1 MTKKNSKPAAK
12 GSKAPSNLKN
22 DSLPTFDEKALLALT
37 AKIEKGFEKDK
48 PQLST
53 PNASSNG
60 SQKQSKL
67 SNGVKKSI
75 ANPEPKKG
83 SPALTRGIKRDANG
97 NAKGG
102 SKVAANSQGPP
113 ADQKNGKGKD
123 ERAVLLQE
131 ILALGG
137 TEEDLD
143 LIADAE
149 SDEEDKGQKMEALP
163 DKSLKKELAKFVAD
177 LGIEGNMAEEESE
190 PEVDGDKDGDKDGWE
205 EASDVESSVASDDPE
220 ETEPAVKVPA
230 PPSKDI
236 SSTKDANRLV
246 STVSLPA
253 TLSN

>member
-12 GSKAPSNLKN
+12 ASKSPSDSKN
-22 DSLPTFDEKALLALT
+22 DSLPTFDEKALSALT

-48 PQLST
+48 PQQST

-60 SQKQSKL
+60 SRKQGGL
-67 SNGVKKSI
+67 SNGVKKSN
-75 ANPEPKKG
+75 ANPEPKNK
-83 SPALTRGIKRDANG
+83 SPELTRGTKRDANG

-102 SKVAANSQGPP
+102 SKVAAKSQGPP
-113 ADQKNGKGKD
+113 ADQKNGKGED
-123 ERAVLLQE
+123 ERGVLLQE

-149 SDEEDKGQKMEALP
+149 SDEEDGGQKTEALP
-163 DKSLKKELAKFVAD
+163 DKSLKKELAKFVAG
-177 LGIEGNMAEEESE
+177 LGMEGNMAEEESE
-190 PEVDGDKDGDKDGWE
+190 PEVDGDEDGDEDGWE
-205 EASDVESSVASDDPE
+205 EASDVESSVASDGPE
-220 ETEPAVKVPA
+220 ETEPAVKVPV
-230 PPSKDI
+230 PPSKDT

-246 STVSLPA
+246 STVSLTA